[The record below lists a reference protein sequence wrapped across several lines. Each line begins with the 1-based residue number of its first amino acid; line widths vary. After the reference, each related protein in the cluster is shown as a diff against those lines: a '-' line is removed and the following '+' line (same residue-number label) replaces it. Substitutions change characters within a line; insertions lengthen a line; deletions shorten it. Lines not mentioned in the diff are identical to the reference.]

1 MPQCS
6 ICGKQMRPRIAQRV
20 RRFTGGPL
28 ICRECAVR
36 PGAEID
42 RPQPICN
49 SCGERIEPGIFRR
62 IMRAKSGGR
71 RAPMMCRKCFLKHH
85 QDMAPVPHRKTES
98 LDVSEWE
105 CAKCSAPLEP
115 EEVNEIKGGQAV
127 ECEYCGS
134 TITLDLFK

>member
-1 MPQCS
+1 
-6 ICGKQMRPRIAQRV
+6 
-20 RRFTGGPL
+20 
-28 ICRECAVR
+28 
-36 PGAEID
+36 
-42 RPQPICN
+42 
-49 SCGERIEPGIFRR
+49 
-62 IMRAKSGGR
+62 
-71 RAPMMCRKCFLKHH
+71 MMCRKCFLKHH
-85 QDMAPVPHRKTES
+85 QDMAHVPHRKTEL